1 MKNFLNKYA
10 PTLGSSSVLRF
21 VSQSSDMV
29 LAIFVVIIFM
39 MIIIPIPPEGLD
51 VFIAINITISLSLL
65 MVSMYI
71 PRATNISSFPS
82 ILLITTLFRL
92 GIEIS
97 ATRQILLHANA
108 GEIIYGFGNLVVGG
122 NFVVGGVIFL
132 IITIVQFIVVT
143 KGAERVAE
151 VAARFTLDAM
161 PGKQM
166 SIDADMRSGM
176 IDANQARELRLAL
189 A

>member
-1 MKNFLNKYA
+1 MKDYLSKLI
-10 PTLGSSSVLRF
+10 PTLGSNSVLRF

-51 VFIAINITISLSLL
+51 VFIAINITVSLSLL

-108 GEIIYGFGNLVVGG
+108 G
-122 NFVVGGVIFL
+122 
-132 IITIVQFIVVT
+132 
-143 KGAERVAE
+143 
-151 VAARFTLDAM
+151 
-161 PGKQM
+161 
-166 SIDADMRSGM
+166 
-176 IDANQARELRLAL
+176 
-189 A
+189 